1 MTMSRRQKIAIFVPL
16 GILGIA
22 LFMTLG
28 GLIVRWLWN
37 ALLPELFGF
46 PTIGFWQA
54 LGLLAL
60 SRILFG
66 GLGGGHRGGS
76 GGAGSRFR
84 ERWHARW
91 QERVAERWEQMTP
104 EERDRLRQRLR
115 GFDATETRGTAS
127 K

>member
-1 MTMSRRQKIAIFVPL
+1 MTMSRRQKIAIFAPL
-16 GILGIA
+16 AILGAA
-22 LFMTLG
+22 LFVTLG

-60 SRILFG
+60 ARILFG
-66 GLGGGHRGGS
+66 GLGTGQRGGS
-76 GGAGSRFR
+76 GSAGSNFR
-84 ERWHARW
+84 ERWQTRW
-91 QERVAERWEQMTP
+91 QDRVAERWEHMTP

-115 GFDATETRGTAS
+115 GFDATETARPAS

>member
-1 MTMSRRQKIAIFVPL
+1 MTMSRRQKIAVFAPL
-16 GILGIA
+16 AILGIA
-22 LFMTLG
+22 LFVTVG

-37 ALLPELFGF
+37 ALLPELFGV

-60 SRILFG
+60 ARILFG
-66 GLGGGHRGGS
+66 GLGTCHRRGS
-76 GGAGSRFR
+76 GGAGSHFR
-84 ERWHARW
+84 DRWQTRW

-115 GFDATETRGTAS
+115 GFDATETVRPAS